1 MKDAE
6 LKTGREFLVR
16 LDHDADLL
24 DSIKIFAEAHDIK
37 LGVFTAIGALKE
49 ARISFYDQ
57 RGKGYMKNEIKEP
70 LEIASL
76 VGNISM
82 KDGKVFAHAHA
93 TLSGEDGT
101 VTAGHFEGGGIFAC
115 ELYLRE
121 LTGGEF
127 VRAYDEVTGLSLW
140 G

>member
-1 MKDAE
+1 MKDSE
-6 LKTGREFLVR
+6 LKTGREFLKR

-24 DSIKIFAEAHDIK
+24 YSIRSFAEACKIR

-49 ARISFYDQ
+49 AKISFYDQ
-57 RGKGYMKNEIKEP
+57 TEKKYEIIEIKEP

-76 VGNISM
+76 IGNISM
-82 KDGKVFAHAHA
+82 KDDKIFAHAHA
-93 TLSGEDGT
+93 TLSGRDGE
-101 VTAGHFEGGGIFAC
+101 VKAGHFEGGTVFAC

-121 LTGGEF
+121 LAGAEF
-127 VRAYDEVTGLSLW
+127 IRVYDEVTGLSLW